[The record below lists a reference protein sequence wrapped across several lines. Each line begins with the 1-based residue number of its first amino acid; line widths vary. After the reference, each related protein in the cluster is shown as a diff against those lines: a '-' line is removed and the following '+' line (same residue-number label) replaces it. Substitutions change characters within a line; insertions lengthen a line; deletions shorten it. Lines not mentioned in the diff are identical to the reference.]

1 MNALDPRFVNRLEFL
16 LFAFFEVWSPLRPW
30 GFNESFLWSY
40 NRINFNKVTSSF
52 AFSSS
57 IGSLY
62 GILKFLAETL
72 DSVYDH
78 DVIEE
83 FSPSS

>member
-1 MNALDPRFVNRLEFL
+1 MNH
-16 LFAFFEVWSPLRPW
+16 FFGPITEL
-30 GFNESFLWSY
+30 Y
-40 NRINFNKVTSSF
+40 FNKVTSSF
-52 AFSSS
+52 TFSSP

-62 GILKFLAETL
+62 GILKSLAETL

-83 FSPSS
+83 LSPSS

>member
-1 MNALDPRFVNRLEFL
+1 MNHFLDPKTEL
-16 LFAFFEVWSPLRPW
+16 
-30 GFNESFLWSY
+30 Y
-40 NRINFNKVTSSF
+40 FNKVTSSF

-62 GILKFLAETL
+62 GILKSLAETL